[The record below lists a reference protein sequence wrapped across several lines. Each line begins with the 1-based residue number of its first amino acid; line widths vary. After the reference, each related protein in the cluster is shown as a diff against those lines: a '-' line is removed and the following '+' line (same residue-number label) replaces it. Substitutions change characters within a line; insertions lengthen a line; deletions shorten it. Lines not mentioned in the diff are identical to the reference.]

1 MKPNLNSLRMICVP
15 TQLQLESYMKEL
27 VDYKFEVFYEEL
39 NKLFQRILKIE
50 ENQKCIELAYETK
63 KWKK

>member
-1 MKPNLNSLRMICVP
+1 MKPNLRQSRMICVP
-15 TQLQLESYMKEL
+15 TQIQLEIYIKEL